1 MKCRKRYDDVPYHR
15 VSTDTT
21 IIFLHIQKTAGTT
34 LHRIIERYYTPEEI
48 YFFDAHT
55 YTYEQF
61 SNLSAAERVSIRMLR
76 GHMVFGP
83 HELLPQPTTYFTVLR
98 DPIERVIS
106 HYYHVRRDANHC
118 YHDFLVSNEMDL
130 KAYVESGIH
139 RGMSDFQTRVLA
151 GGKWHNAP
159 YGKCP
164 EEALEAAKENFRKRF
179 AVVGLMERFDETLLF
194 LRRAF
199 GWRDIF
205 YVPQNVSR
213 RRPSKHELAPETLEA
228 IVNVNRVDVKL
239 YAYVKERFN
248 QNVRQLGPV
257 FARKIRA
264 FRLVNRRLG
273 PFLHGKGKA
282 QTGWVRDKIRRGIH
296 WMVS

>member
-1 MKCRKRYDDVPYHR
+1 MTYHK

-21 IIFLHIQKTAGTT
+21 VIFLHIQKTAGTT

-55 YTYEQF
+55 YTYEHF
-61 SNLSAAERVSIRMLR
+61 SSLSAAERANIRMLR

-98 DPIERVIS
+98 DPIERVVS

-118 YHDFLVSNEMDL
+118 YHDFLISNEMDL

-164 EEALEAAKENFRKRF
+164 EEALEAAKENFRKHF
-179 AVVGLMERFDETLLF
+179 AVVGLMERFDETLFF

-205 YVPQNVSR
+205 YVPRNVSR

-239 YAYVKERFN
+239 YAHVKEQFD
-248 QNVRQLGPV
+248 QNV
-257 FARKIRA
+257 
-264 FRLVNRRLG
+264 RRLG
-273 PFLHGKGKA
+273 PAFAGKVRVFRIVNRWFGPFLYGEGKA
-282 QTGWVRDKIRRGIH
+282 QTGWVRDKIRRGVH